1 MVSRALG
8 NLRRFLKP
16 TDEVSQLGNRNAQV
30 IAVTAQK
37 GGVGKTTTAVHLAT
51 GLAMFHKK
59 RVLLIDMDA
68 QGHVEKSLAQDMP
81 DQRHSE
87 SMGELLLKKNR
98 DLYEIAAPTK
108 IDDLWVVASDRNLN
122 ETETM
127 LSTRI
132 GKELMLRQNL
142 AVARTHFDAIIIDC
156 PPNLGNLTLNALVAA
171 DQVLIPC
178 DMSVLSLDG
187 VSSIVETVATV
198 QDMLNPTLGLLGL
211 LRTRLD
217 RRNITMNRT
226 IEDTLRAEYGD
237 FLLDSVIGVST
248 AIAKAQLAG
257 KSVFH
262 YAPKNQGSKAYK
274 KLADEVSALLSSS
287 AKPVTP
293 S

>member
-16 TDEVSQLGNRNAQV
+16 TEEVAHLGNKKAQV

-37 GGVGKTTTAVHLAT
+37 GGVGKTTTAVHLAA
-51 GLAMFHKK
+51 GLAMFHKR
-59 RVLLIDMDA
+59 RVLLLDMDA
-68 QGHVEKSLAQDMP
+68 QGHVQKSLAKDMP
-81 DQRHSE
+81 EHIHDE
-87 SMGELLLKKNR
+87 TMGSLLLKKNR

-108 IDDLWVVASDRNLN
+108 IEDLWVVPSDRSLN

-142 AVARTHFDAIIIDC
+142 SVARTHFDVILIDC
-156 PPNLGNLTLNALVAA
+156 PPNLGNLTVNALVAS

-178 DMSVLSLDG
+178 DMSILSLDG

-198 QDMLNPTLGLLGL
+198 QEMLNPSLGLLGL

-226 IEDTLRAEYGD
+226 IEETLREQYGD
-237 FLLDSVIGVST
+237 FLLESVIGVST

-257 KSVFH
+257 QSVFH
-262 YAPKNQGSKAYK
+262 FAPKNQGAKSYK
-274 KLADEVSALLSSS
+274 KLSDEVSSLLS
-287 AKPVTP
+287 PQ
-293 S
+293 